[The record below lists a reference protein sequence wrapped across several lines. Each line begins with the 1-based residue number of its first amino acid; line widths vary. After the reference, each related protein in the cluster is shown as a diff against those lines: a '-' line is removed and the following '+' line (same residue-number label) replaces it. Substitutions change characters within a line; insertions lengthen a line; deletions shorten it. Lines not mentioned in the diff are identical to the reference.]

1 MVGKLELS
9 EGEKGIKIKLVLLA
23 FILFVVFLIGIFW
36 LVTTPGQT
44 VGLTLAFAAGLSMI
58 VLPCTLPLAFIIIPL
73 SMGKGYKKGFFM
85 ALLFG
90 LGLTL
95 TIMLYGVTIALI
107 GKMLG
112 MDKATMLMWLIGGGA
127 AYLFGLSELNL
138 LKFRIPALKKATPE
152 WVQKRGDYLKAFF
165 LGLFLGNAGVG
176 CPNPAFYVLLAY
188 IASTGSI
195 LYGGSLGF
203 IHGLGRAVPLI
214 FLSIL
219 AIVGINATSSLV
231 KHKIKV
237 TNVMGWSLVIIG
249 AFILVNGIPGGHVWY
264 EETVVH
270 QGWNKLVMGAGGEG
284 LGEIM
289 EEQEEHIE
297 GDEHEPEEHDEGS
310 ILPRHEHETLP
321 IKSASLI
328 LTILI
333 LIPVGWHYIK
343 KQKGEAL

>member
-1 MVGKLELS
+1 MIKKSELS
-9 EGEKGIKIKLVLLA
+9 ESEKRTRIKLILLA

-36 LVTTPGQT
+36 LVTAPGQT

-58 VLPCTLPLAFIIIPL
+58 VLPCTLPLVFIIIPM
-73 SMGKGYKKGFFM
+73 SMGRGYKKGFFM

-95 TIMLYGVTIALI
+95 TITFYGLIIAFI
-107 GKMLG
+107 GKMFGL
-112 MDKATMLMWLIGGGA
+112 DKATMIMWFIGGGA

-152 WVQKRGDYLKAFF
+152 WIQKRGEYFKAFF
-165 LGLFLGNAGVG
+165 LGLFLGNAGIG

-219 AIVGINATSSLV
+219 AIVGVNTTQSLI

-237 TNVMGWSLVIIG
+237 TKIMGWSLVIIG
-249 AFILVNGIPGGHVWY
+249 AFILVNGIPGGHGWY
-264 EETVVH
+264 EETWVH
-270 QGWNKLVMGAGGEG
+270 QKWNKLVMEIGGKR
-284 LGEIM
+284 LGEVM
-289 EEQEEHIE
+289 EEHIE
-297 GDEHEPEEHDEGS
+297 EDEHELEEHKEKG
-310 ILPRHEHETLP
+310 IIIQPHEHETTPLR
-321 IKSASLI
+321 SAPWI
-328 LTILI
+328 LLI
-333 LIPVGWHYIK
+333 LIIIPISWYYLK
-343 KQKGEAL
+343 KRRGGVV